1 MSRKFTHERVLRI
14 VLNTLYITSGIL
26 ILIMFFSNVQAE
38 SREIDSYSGATEMLD
53 CMNCDEI
60 D

>member
-1 MSRKFTHERVLRI
+1 MCKFEKNLNRI
-14 VLNTLYITSGIL
+14 YTISGIL

>member
-14 VLNTLYITSGIL
+14 VPNTLYITSGIL

>member
-38 SREIDSYSGATEMLD
+38 SREIDSYSGATEMID
-53 CMNCDEI
+53 CENCDEI